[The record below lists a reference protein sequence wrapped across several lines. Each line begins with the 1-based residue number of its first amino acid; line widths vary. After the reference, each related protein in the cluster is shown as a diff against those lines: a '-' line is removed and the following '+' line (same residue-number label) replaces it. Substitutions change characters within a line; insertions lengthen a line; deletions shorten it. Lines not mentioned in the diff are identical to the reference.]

1 MMENIIINDKNNKKL
16 IYVISNPNS
25 KIYTYNYENHQLF
38 YIPNLKDFFK
48 LSTNN
53 KLVSKGVIYKVY
65 LDLDTGHLH
74 YFKDGVED
82 YNKFLEKNGINYL
95 PYILKEEKEKENVL
109 LRKRNILKK
118 NGDKLL
124 NIICS
129 VVLALT
135 INDLIFDISNLIK
148 YSNLPGNLLKDYCPN
163 ITVSQIVDNINA
175 SNNLTEEE
183 KEYLINTDFFNDII
197 PYINKT
203 HLDFTL
209 KYRLK
214 DLEIISYS
222 EEIIDGNSVV
232 LGYYSYGNEIY
243 VYDYSID
250 KLDEMHYNE
259 YPFKSTLG
267 HELSHLF
274 MANYNYSFLVEGLA
288 SIVTDEYFDPM
299 LSSYPYLKN
308 RVKILIEIIGKE
320 PIMECVYGDDDS
332 LLIDS
337 ISKYLDS
344 KEEVKDFL
352 NLLKKVYTSNSV
364 NYHKIDNYLFK
375 MYYNKYGVPI
385 TDSEY
390 MFCLYS
396 NFYCEKGFINERID
410 GNGGYYT
417 NNEYE
422 NFKIFYQYNSKNELT
437 PCFYLNANAETD
449 DLLEPDSK
457 YNTEEYI
464 MVINYKPNPT
474 VDIIML
480 DAINNIVCYKDGDK
494 EFLISIDEAEE
505 KNIITS
511 VYKYYKKAYTD
522 SWQNL
527 VSINIY
533 NSKIYE
539 FSNGVAYKMNKDL
552 YELSKYPNL
561 IENNNQ
567 YLTETR
573 NNKLSLDKKN

>member
-25 KIYTYNYENHQLF
+25 KIYTYNYENHQLV

-48 LSTNN
+48 LSANN
-53 KLVSKGVIYKVY
+53 KLISKGVIYKVY
-65 LDLDTGHLH
+65 LDLDTGYLH

-95 PYILKEEKEKENVL
+95 PYIIKQEKNKENSL
-109 LRKRNILKK
+109 LKRRNILKK
-118 NGDKLL
+118 NGDKLIS
-124 NIICS
+124 IIYS
-129 VVLALT
+129 IMITWVITRTGIEVAFNYDLPGHLLKNFYSDIT
-135 INDLIFDISNLIK
+135 VTQINNLIEESSNLN
-148 YSNLPGNLLKDYCPN
+148 SD
-163 ITVSQIVDNINA
+163 
-175 SNNLTEEE
+175 E
-183 KEYLINTDFFNDII
+183 KELLCNIDFLDDII
-197 PYINKT
+197 PYLKGT
-203 HLDFTL
+203 HMDFTANF
-209 KYRLK
+209 RLN
-214 DLEIISYS
+214 DFEIESLQTP
-222 EEIIDGNSVV
+222 EVTAGGVAV
-232 LGYYSYGNEIY
+232 GYYNLRNKIY
-243 VYDYSID
+243 VYDYTSD
-250 KLDEMHYNE
+250 KLDENFY
-259 YPFKSTLG
+259 KSSFYKSIIG
-267 HELSHLF
+267 HEFSHVL
-274 MANYNYSFLVEGLA
+274 MANFDYLFLSEGIA
-288 SIVTDEYFDPM
+288 AISSDEYFEPM
-299 LSSYPYLKN
+299 ISSYPYLKN

-344 KEEVKDFL
+344 KEDVEDFL
-352 NLLKKVYTSNSV
+352 NLLKKVYTSNSDI
-364 NYHKIDNYLFK
+364 YYKIDNYLFK

-437 PCFYLNANAETD
+437 PRFYLNANEETI
-449 DLLEPDSK
+449 DLLEPNSK

-527 VSINIY
+527 VPINIY

-539 FSNGVAYKMNKDL
+539 FSNGVACKINKDL